1 MKKIILL
8 ILFPLFCLSQSDEII
23 HGTWEVIELEYSAE
37 VYGFPFSGNSYDAG
51 TWNFNNIDYS
61 YAQNL
66 DFQSEPFTIP
76 IPLNP
81 IEIPSLPIQ
90 SSTNGT
96 WSLTS
101 NNENLIIT
109 DNITSVESTYDIIL
123 LTDNVMIL
131 SGILPYAQDF
141 MGIELDLDMELGMT
155 LVKQANTELISNT
168 NSQKNILKKVDLLG
182 RANNQ
187 KSAYIIIYEDGT
199 SEKYLKFR

>member
-8 ILFPLFCLSQSDEII
+8 ILTPLFCLSQSDEILN
-23 HGTWEVIELEYSAE
+23 GTWEVIELEYSAE
-37 VYGFPFSGNSYDAG
+37 VYGFPFAGNSYDAG
-51 TWNFNNIDYS
+51 TWNFNNTDYS
-61 YAQNL
+61 YSQNL

-96 WSLTS
+96 WSLNS
-101 NNENLIIT
+101 NSQNLIIT
-109 DNITSVESTYDIIL
+109 DDITNVESTYDIIL
-123 LTDNVMIL
+123 LTDNILIL

-141 MGIELDLDMELGMT
+141 MGVELDLEMELGMT
-155 LVKQANTELISNT
+155 LVKQENTELLVNQ
-168 NSQKNILKKVDLLG
+168 NYHKNILKKIDLLG
-182 RANNQ
+182 RCNNQ

>member
-8 ILFPLFCLSQSDEII
+8 ILTPLFCLSQNDGIV

-51 TWNFNNIDYS
+51 TWNFNNTNYS
-61 YAQNL
+61 YSQNL

-101 NNENLIIT
+101 NSQNLIIT
-109 DNITSVESTYDIIL
+109 DDITNVESTYDIML

-131 SGILPYAQDF
+131 SGVLPYAQDF
-141 MGIELDLDMELGMT
+141 MGIALDLDMELGMT
-155 LVKQANTELISNT
+155 LVKQENMELILNQ
-168 NSQKNILKKVDLLG
+168 NYQKNILKKVDLLG
-182 RANNQ
+182 RCNNQ
-187 KSAYIIIYEDGT
+187 KNAYIIIYEDGS
-199 SEKYLKFR
+199 SEKYLKVR

>member
-8 ILFPLFCLSQSDEII
+8 ILTPLFCLSQSDEILN
-23 HGTWEVIELEYSAE
+23 GTWEVIELEYSAE

-51 TWNFNNIDYS
+51 TWNFNNTDYS
-61 YAQNL
+61 YSQNL

-96 WSLTS
+96 WSLNS
-101 NNENLIIT
+101 NSQNLIII
-109 DNITSVESTYDIIL
+109 DDITNVESTYDIIL
-123 LTDNVMIL
+123 LTDNILIL

-141 MGIELDLDMELGMT
+141 MGVELDLEMELGMT
-155 LVKQANTELISNT
+155 LVKQENTELLVNQ
-168 NSQKNILKKVDLLG
+168 NYHKNILKKIDLLG
-182 RANNQ
+182 RCNNQ